1 MFEHQEKW
9 DGTGYPRGIA
19 GNEISQVARIIAI
32 ADAFDAMT
40 GERAYGR
47 VHSKQEAASEI
58 KRRAGTQFDPEIAN
72 IFVEQVLGQLG
83 DE

>member
-1 MFEHQEKW
+1 VFEHQEKW

-58 KRRAGTQFDPEIAN
+58 KRRAGTQFDPDIAN
-72 IFVEQVLGQLG
+72 IFVEQVLRQLG